1 LDKEITF
8 LTYLVLTLVVA
19 ICIMTYLYDY
29 MSYLYLEHQLLV
41 NISLIIGIMAG
52 IITSF
57 VIFTLQQHFNKRKIQ
72 V

>member
-19 ICIMTYLYDY
+19 ICIMAYLYDFFFP
-29 MSYLYLEHQLLV
+29 YLEHQLLV

>member
-8 LTYLVLTLVVA
+8 LTYLVLTFVVA
-19 ICIMTYLYDY
+19 ICIMAYLYDF
-29 MSYLYLEHQLLV
+29 LFPYLEHQLLV

-57 VIFTLQQHFNKRKIQ
+57 VIFTLQQHFNKRKIL
-72 V
+72 